1 VSAHLVCLVPLVGD
15 DRLDLDA
22 QERMAVQFLDLLS
35 ADHHAIDADF
45 YRALGN
51 VFTTAQIVELGFA
64 CTEMMGVYLLDHEDA
79 PYDVALVFEKLKY
92 AEWTAW
98 PEPAIEAIRVF
109 VEAWV
114 QALADRQHE
123 SRDEPWHLDELQS
136 ALAESGYDITTG
148 RLVSQLPVD

>member
-1 VSAHLVCLVPLVGD
+1 
-15 DRLDLDA
+15 
-22 QERMAVQFLDLLS
+22 MAVQFLDLLS

-109 VEAWV
+109 VEAIV
-114 QALADRQHE
+114 QQLMEQPLHARAASGCE
-123 SRDEPWHLDELQS
+123 MVELQS
-136 ALAESGYDITTG
+136 REVHSILLLAGPRRSRPESRRESRRLFGTG
-148 RLVSQLPVD
+148 AVILRAPRRGFPPR